1 MIQAVFKDAVCSD
14 LTACPTYWAYIVAFR
29 LSRSAELAGS
39 DSSLPGIGHPRPRG
53 FGSRS
58 FRAMAVSLKGC
69 WFVENLS
76 FRNII
81 IPQSPWTPKPNLRP
95 LDNVW
100 VIGHS
105 GASIVHVVLTQ
116 LIRMVDPPSNIVIH
130 GARASLRG
138 SMPPHTIN
146 EKQALCACSALRGCP
161 GLALGLDVAHCDKND
176 RFWFRSVRDMEVD
189 EPAERRTRG
198 GEWSGEHMVRW
209 VLIT

>member
-29 LSRSAELAGS
+29 LSRPAELAGS
-39 DSSLPGIGHPRPRG
+39 DSSLPGIRHPRPRG

-58 FRAMAVSLKGC
+58 FRAMAFSLKGW

-76 FRNII
+76 FRKII
-81 IPQSPWTPKPNLRP
+81 IPQSPRTPKPDLRP

-105 GASIVHVVLTQ
+105 GARIVRVVLTQ
-116 LIRMVDPPSNIVIH
+116 LICVVDPPLNIVIH

-138 SMPPHTIN
+138 STPASHHQR
-146 EKQALCACSALRGCP
+146 KYALCACSALRGCL
-161 GLALGLDVAHCDKND
+161 GLVLGLDVAHCEKDD
-176 RFWFRSVRDMEVD
+176 RFWLR
-189 EPAERRTRG
+189 
-198 GEWSGEHMVRW
+198 
-209 VLIT
+209 

>member
-53 FGSRS
+53 FGSRP

-76 FRNII
+76 FRKTI
-81 IPQSPWTPKPNLRP
+81 IPQSPRTPKPNLRP

-105 GASIVHVVLTQ
+105 GTSIVHVVLTQ
-116 LIRMVDPPSNIVIH
+116 LISMVDPPLNIVIH

-138 SMPPHTIN
+138 STPASHHQRKVST
-146 EKQALCACSALRGCP
+146 LCLFGASGLPGAGVRVRCSSALR
-161 GLALGLDVAHCDKND
+161 
-176 RFWFRSVRDMEVD
+176 
-189 EPAERRTRG
+189 ER
-198 GEWSGEHMVRW
+198 
-209 VLIT
+209 